1 MKVYLGPYKDWWIG
15 PYQISE
21 SLKIFGVPEYRREA
35 VGKYLADTWVKTF
48 CEWMYNHNPLRH
60 RKIKVR
66 IDHYDVWSMNT
77 TLSYIIHPMLIRLKK
92 VKHGAPYVE
101 DSDVP
106 EHLRSTAAP
115 PKEKDWDTD
124 DFHFDRF
131 DWILDEMIW
140 AFDYEARQKDEESF
154 IWRTE
159 EGRAAIKAMNDRVA
173 NGHRLFGVYFQ
184 GLWD

>member
-1 MKVYLGPYKDWWIG
+1 MKIYMGPYKDWWIG

-21 SLKIFGVPEYRREA
+21 SLKMFGVSEARRDA
-35 VGKYLADTWVKTF
+35 IGDYLSKTWVKSF
-48 CEWMYNHNPLRH
+48 CNWIYDRNPLRH
-60 RKIKVR
+60 RKIKIR

-77 TLSYIIHPMLIRLKK
+77 TLSYIIHPMLIELKK

-106 EHLRSTAAP
+106 EHLRSTSAP
-115 PKEKDWDTD
+115 PKKNEWDID
-124 DFHFDRF
+124 DLHFARF
-131 DWILDEMIW
+131 DWVLDEMIW
-140 AFDYEARQKDEESF
+140 AFDYDAREEETT
-154 IWRTE
+154 RNYKTE
-159 EGRAAIKAMNDRVA
+159 EGRRAQKLLDDRVA